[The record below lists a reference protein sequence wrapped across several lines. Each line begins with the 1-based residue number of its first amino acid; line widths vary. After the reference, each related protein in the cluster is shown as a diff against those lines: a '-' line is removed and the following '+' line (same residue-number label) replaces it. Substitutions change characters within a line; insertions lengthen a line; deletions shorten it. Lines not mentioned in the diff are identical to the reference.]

1 VAQVDIEKA
10 TLMGTRFGIFTAP
23 TIYLMREGMFYEF
36 PFRRYQANNIE
47 HIMKFALEEYSSV
60 ASNQGQIPVD
70 VSSAMT
76 KLWQMMQAEIE
87 DTEGGLVS
95 LLLMKD
101 AETGKIN
108 YQMIVIVYGIPTMTI
123 MGLIYIVCCK
133 KKQSNNEV
141 EPPKSE
147 AIEGEPPST

>member
-1 VAQVDIEKA
+1 
-10 TLMGTRFGIFTAP
+10 
-23 TIYLMREGMFYEF
+23 
-36 PFRRYQANNIE
+36 
-47 HIMKFALEEYSSV
+47 
-60 ASNQGQIPVD
+60 VD

-95 LLLMKD
+95 LLLMRE

-108 YQMIVIVYGIPTMTI
+108 YQMLVIVYGIPTMTI

-141 EPPKSE
+141 EPP
-147 AIEGEPPST
+147 